1 MTEPIAPFAEHMLN
15 LAAKRQQAIAANIA
29 NADTPGYRATDFTF
43 QQELQGIQLESTN
56 GMHLQAVDD
65 ANVRKYEVGST
76 VKQNG
81 NDVDLDRELTELTKN
96 GIQYVALVQFITQ
109 KIRTL
114 RSSLSEG
121 GRT

>member
-1 MTEPIAPFAEHMLN
+1 MIPPIAPFAEQMLN

-43 QQELQGIQLESTN
+43 EQELEGIQLEGTN
-56 GMHLQAVDD
+56 PSHLAPGSDD
-65 ANVRKYEVGST
+65 ANVRKFEVNST

-81 NDVDLDRELTELTKN
+81 NDVDLERELTELSKN

-114 RSSLSEG
+114 RSSLNEG
-121 GRT
+121 GR